1 MTEQEIK
8 EYICVRFPQ
17 ENESCEWKEYKNLQN
32 SLCGHEADDVV
43 SYVSAISNMNGG
55 SLIIGVKDQT
65 LDIIGIQSFGSY
77 NVDSAKARIAE
88 KCRNLPLE
96 DFDIMEFKADDTG
109 RIVWVLNIPKHQAK
123 LPVYAHNKAWQRTG
137 DALVEMRPDRLQSIL
152 SEIEV
157 TEDWSAA
164 IVEDATIDD
173 LDSEAIERARKEF
186 IKRNPLKKDEV
197 KTWDDAKFLDKA
209 KITLRGKITRAA
221 LILLGKEE
229 AEFLLSPYVVKIRW
243 SLRHVGETL
252 NKDYDIFSIPFLL
265 SVDKLYNKVR
275 NVKYRIVRPNSL
287 FPDEMLRY
295 DMFNIREPLN
305 NAIAHQDYTKCAR
318 IDVVEYEDDHLIF
331 QNYGSFLPTSIE
343 DVVEEDC
350 PQSIYRNRFLVEA
363 MRNLNMIET
372 EGGGIR
378 KLFLKQSE
386 RYFPLPDYDLSGG
399 KVKVTIE
406 GNVKDEN
413 FAKILAA
420 NPNLELADIVLL
432 DKVQKRMPIDNEP
445 IKYLRSKHFIEG
457 RKPNLFLA
465 YEVVTASKNSDLK
478 TQYVKNRS
486 FDDDYFRKLILNY
499 IDKFGIA
506 SRKEINLL
514 LKDKLSDLLSKEQK
528 MNKIDNLIRKLR
540 VDGKIVKTEDKQWK
554 LA

>member
-1 MTEQEIK
+1 MPYRFLSKKNKSMTEQEIK

-137 DALVEMRPDRLQSIL
+137 DALVE
-152 SEIEV
+152 
-157 TEDWSAA
+157 
-164 IVEDATIDD
+164 
-173 LDSEAIERARKEF
+173 
-186 IKRNPLKKDEV
+186 
-197 KTWDDAKFLDKA
+197 
-209 KITLRGKITRAA
+209 
-221 LILLGKEE
+221 
-229 AEFLLSPYVVKIRW
+229 
-243 SLRHVGETL
+243 
-252 NKDYDIFSIPFLL
+252 
-265 SVDKLYNKVR
+265 
-275 NVKYRIVRPNSL
+275 
-287 FPDEMLRY
+287 
-295 DMFNIREPLN
+295 
-305 NAIAHQDYTKCAR
+305 
-318 IDVVEYEDDHLIF
+318 YEDDHLIF
-331 QNYGSFLPTSIE
+331 QNYGSFLPSSIE
-343 DVVEEDC
+343 EVVEEDC

-386 RYFPLPDYDLSGG
+386 RYFPLPDFDLSGG

-413 FAKILAA
+413 FAKILSA

-432 DKVQKRMPIDNEP
+432 DKVQKGIGIADVQA
-445 IKYLRSKHFIEG
+445 KYLRKRKFIEG
-457 RKPNLFLA
+457 RKPKYYLS
-465 YEVVTASKNSDLK
+465 YEIVSASNDSVLK
-478 TQYVKNRS
+478 RQYVKNKS

-499 IDKFGIA
+499 LEKFETA
-506 SRKEINLL
+506 SRNDIDLL
-514 LKDKLSDLLSKEQK
+514 LEDKLSDVLNEKQK
-528 MNKIDNLIRKLR
+528 KNKIDYLMKQLRLSKL
-540 VDGKIVKTEDKQWK
+540 VVCGKGKLWK
-554 LA
+554 LV

>member
-1 MTEQEIK
+1 M
-8 EYICVRFPQ
+8 
-17 ENESCEWKEYKNLQN
+17 
-32 SLCGHEADDVV
+32 
-43 SYVSAISNMNGG
+43 
-55 SLIIGVKDQT
+55 
-65 LDIIGIQSFGSY
+65 
-77 NVDSAKARIAE
+77 
-88 KCRNLPLE
+88 
-96 DFDIMEFKADDTG
+96 
-109 RIVWVLNIPKHQAK
+109 
-123 LPVYAHNKAWQRTG
+123 
-137 DALVEMRPDRLQSIL
+137 
-152 SEIEV
+152 
-157 TEDWSAA
+157 
-164 IVEDATIDD
+164 
-173 LDSEAIERARKEF
+173 
-186 IKRNPLKKDEV
+186 
-197 KTWDDAKFLDKA
+197 
-209 KITLRGKITRAA
+209 
-221 LILLGKEE
+221 
-229 AEFLLSPYVVKIRW
+229 
-243 SLRHVGETL
+243 
-252 NKDYDIFSIPFLL
+252 
-265 SVDKLYNKVR
+265 DKLYNKVR

-305 NAIAHQDYTKCAR
+305 NAIGHQDYTKCAR
-318 IDVVEYEDDHLIF
+318 IDVVEYEDDRLIF

-399 KVKVTIE
+399 RVKVTIE

-432 DKVQKRMPIDNEP
+432 DKVQKRKPIADES
-445 IKYLRSKHFIEG
+445 IKHLRNKHFVEG

-499 IDKFGIA
+499 IAKFGMA

-514 LKDKLSDLLSKEQK
+514 LKD
-528 MNKIDNLIRKLR
+528 NYLIC
-540 VDGKIVKTEDKQWK
+540 
-554 LA
+554 

>member
-65 LDIIGIQSFGSY
+65 LDVIGIQSFGSY

-96 DFDIMEFKADDTG
+96 DFDIMEFKADDTE
-109 RIVWVLNIPKHQAK
+109 RIVWILTIPKHHAK

-164 IVEDATIDD
+164 IVENATIED
-173 LDSEAIERARKEF
+173 LDPEAIERARKEF
-186 IKRNPLKKDEV
+186 VKRNPLKKDEV
-197 KTWDDAKFLDKA
+197 KIWNDAKFLDKA

-229 AEFLLSPYVVKIRW
+229 SEFLLSPYVVKIRW

-252 NKDYDIFSIPFLL
+252 NKDYDIFSMPLLL

-331 QNYGSFLPTSIE
+331 QNYGSFLPSSIE
-343 DVVEEDC
+343 EVVEEDC

-413 FAKILAA
+413 FAKILSA

-432 DKVQKRMPIDNEP
+432 DKVQKGIGIADVQA
-445 IKYLRSKHFIEG
+445 KYLRKRKFIEG
-457 RKPNLFLA
+457 RKPKYYLS
-465 YEVVTASKNSDLK
+465 YEIVSASNDSVLK
-478 TQYVKNRS
+478 RQYVKNKS

-499 IDKFGIA
+499 LEKFETA
-506 SRKEINLL
+506 SRNDIDLL
-514 LKDKLSDLLSKEQK
+514 LEDKLSDVLNEKQK
-528 MNKIDNLIRKLR
+528 KNKIDYLMKQLRLSKL
-540 VDGKIVKTEDKQWK
+540 VVCGKGKLWK
-554 LA
+554 LV